1 MNVPT
6 ASPAASSAGSG
17 LAVLRNRAY
26 VGEVSFRGVWRSGG
40 QEPLV
45 DHALFD
51 AAQAILDDRAASP
64 RLRRTN
70 PSNFLLSSLSL
81 VCDRCGHPMAG
92 ASARGRGGRRYA
104 YYTCASRS
112 RRGPTACDQ
121 PRLPKR
127 EFEDAVLAQMSEVYR
142 DSELIGM
149 AIDTATAQARSAAA
163 GAEQA
168 RSGLQAEASEV
179 RHKIE
184 RYVTA
189 FESGTLAASA
199 FGGRVGALQAQRDLL
214 DARLQET
221 GRPTPEPVGS
231 IDAAI
236 VSWALSEALGAVL
249 RGTSVATTK
258 ALLRVLVEEIRVF
271 SPEDIR
277 PTYRVLMSVRT
288 PNEVVG
294 EGGFE
299 PPTRRV

>member
-1 MNVPT
+1 
-6 ASPAASSAGSG
+6 
-17 LAVLRNRAY
+17 
-26 VGEVSFRGVWRSGG
+26 
-40 QEPLV
+40 
-45 DHALFD
+45 
-51 AAQAILDDRAASP
+51 
-64 RLRRTN
+64 
-70 PSNFLLSSLSL
+70 
-81 VCDRCGHPMAG
+81 
-92 ASARGRGGRRYA
+92 
-104 YYTCASRS
+104 
-112 RRGPTACDQ
+112 
-121 PRLPKR
+121 
-127 EFEDAVLAQMSEVYR
+127 MSEVYR

-163 GAEQA
+163 GAEQT
-168 RSGLQAEASEV
+168 RSGLRAEASEV

-189 FESGTLAASA
+189 FESGALAASA
-199 FGGRVGALQAQRDLL
+199 FGGRVGALQAQL
-214 DARLQET
+214 DVLDGRLQET

-231 IDAAI
+231 VDAAI

-299 PPTRRV
+299 PPTWRV